1 VSGTYATVMGAMWNE
16 INALGLRV
24 TDDPM
29 SVNPPCVVIDP
40 PSIDRLTMGH
50 YNIRHQ
56 IHIVA
61 PGGTGTADALATLD
75 SMLDI
80 LVDAL
85 DPSSIE
91 PSTYTLGSTG
101 DGAPALTLTLE
112 RSN

>member
-1 VSGTYATVMGAMWNE
+1 MGTYSTVMGQMYDE
-16 INALGLRV
+16 IHALGVRV
-24 TDDPM
+24 TDDPA

-40 PSIDRLTMGH
+40 PSIERLTMGH

-75 SMLDI
+75 SILDV